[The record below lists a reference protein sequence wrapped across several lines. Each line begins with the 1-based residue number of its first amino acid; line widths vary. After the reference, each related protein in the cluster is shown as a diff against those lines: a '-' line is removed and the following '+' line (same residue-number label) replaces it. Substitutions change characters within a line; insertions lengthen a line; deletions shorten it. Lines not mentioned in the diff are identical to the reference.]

1 MNENAEQVDE
11 QRPSAPLCSW
21 ERADELIGVVCLV
34 LIVVSI
40 VWGVLTRYILER
52 SASWSFE
59 LAVIAFGWMV
69 FFGTAA
75 GVRYRMHADI
85 DALVARFPPA
95 VRKAVAIF
103 NWLLLAALFLGLTI
117 LFTSQA
123 IVAHT
128 ILTVAM
134 SLPRSVVYGP
144 MAIASAAIL
153 YQHLK
158 LHPWRPGALDESS
171 AEVLI

>member
-1 MNENAEQVDE
+1 MIQPRPRAKAQASPFTARSSEAISMRRQRRPCIVAEKLRPQGRSSSHCCRRPLQTDGRVCMNENMEEIDE

-85 DALVARFPPA
+85 
-95 VRKAVAIF
+95 
-103 NWLLLAALFLGLTI
+103 
-117 LFTSQA
+117 
-123 IVAHT
+123 
-128 ILTVAM
+128 
-134 SLPRSVVYGP
+134 
-144 MAIASAAIL
+144 
-153 YQHLK
+153 
-158 LHPWRPGALDESS
+158 
-171 AEVLI
+171 